1 MEKELMKELPNGMTL
16 TAELN
21 NDPNFPGIQISL
33 KGIGSD
39 DTDETVC
46 FVEFNSTKPEGREL
60 CVCVYTHSQDEPVY
74 CAGYQDTGGKQQAK

>member
-1 MEKELMKELPNGMTL
+1 MVKELTKELPNSMVL

-39 DTDETVC
+39 DTDGTVC

-60 CVCVYTHSQDEPVY
+60 CVCVYTSGHDEPAY
-74 CAGYQDTGGKQQAK
+74 YAGYHGIGDNQEIK